1 MRKRGGEK
9 VYCRD
14 ISSPHSQCPMH
25 RKAIA
30 LLVTLFFIIAITVSV
45 GISLTQ
51 LQKGSLQLQEGRF
64 LTQSSA
70 VMEDVLTLLQN
81 SSEIFKIEDAVS
93 FNIFLMSAS
102 LIPFEAGDL
111 RVKIAMRSARDKL
124 NINTLAGSEELQESL
139 KKYLMRYNIQD
150 ISYLVDILLDC
161 MGGKQDIYRT
171 EIFDEIP
178 WMYRDRIVNYV
189 HLQQL
194 LDFYVKM
201 RHDNSVHLV
210 PWQEIM
216 SFDRKNTEIDAN
228 YARAEVWRLMLP
240 DTDEGTIQMLVEG
253 GLTEYGSE
261 ADLGLSA
268 EELQQLT
275 PFGLAY
281 YLPIIYVDVMI
292 EENDK
297 KARIVIKYDIASKK
311 AQEFNYD
318 I

>member
-1 MRKRGGEK
+1 M
-9 VYCRD
+9 YCRD
-14 ISSPHSQCPMH
+14 ISSPHSQCPTH

-124 NINTLAGSEELQESL
+124 NINTLTGSEELQDAL

-201 RHDNSVHLV
+201 RHDNSVHSV

-228 YARAEVWRLMLP
+228 YARAEVWRLML
-240 DTDEGTIQMLVEG
+240 QMLVEG
-253 GLTEYGSE
+253 GLTEYESE

-268 EELQQLT
+268 EELQQLA